1 MSRRRKAREF
11 ALQLLFRLD
20 FSGDPLEWESFRD
33 FWANADAPE
42 ETVAF
47 ARELVTG
54 TWQHL
59 KEIDKIISELASN
72 WSIERIAAVD
82 RNILRLGVFEL
93 QFRDDIPA
101 SVSIN
106 EALEIAKKF
115 SSIDSA
121 SFINGILDQA
131 AKKVRNA

>member
-11 ALQLLFRLD
+11 ALQLLFSLD
-20 FSGDPLEWESFRD
+20 FSGEVLAWDSFRD
-33 FWANADAPE
+33 FWAAADAPK
-42 ETVAF
+42 ETAAF

-54 TWQHL
+54 TWQHRD
-59 KEIDKIISELASN
+59 EIDRIIGEIASN
-72 WSIERIAAVD
+72 WSLDRITAVD

-93 QFRDDIPA
+93 LFRDDIPP

-121 SFINGILDQA
+121 SFINGILDQV
-131 AKKVRNA
+131 AKMVREA